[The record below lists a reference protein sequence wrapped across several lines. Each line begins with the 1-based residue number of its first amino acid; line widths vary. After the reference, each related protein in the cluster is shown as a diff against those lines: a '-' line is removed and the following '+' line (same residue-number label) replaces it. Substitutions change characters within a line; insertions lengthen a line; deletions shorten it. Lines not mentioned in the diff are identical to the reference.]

1 MKFKKFV
8 SLAFFIVIV
17 VVALSYEK
25 IIARVLLPQYIEW
38 AHETDMKGLKI
49 GQPLNEQELA
59 LAAEIGIKQPKKV
72 RIVYVDEV
80 PYPYETSRS
89 KCLAKP
95 LDLLE
100 KE

>member
-1 MKFKKFV
+1 MKFIKFV
-8 SLAFFIVIV
+8 SLALFIVIV

-59 LAAEIGIKQPKKV
+59 LAAEIGIKQAVSVWARHILSHWHNPSTRQDV
-72 RIVYVDEV
+72 QNQPDGN
-80 PYPYETSRS
+80 
-89 KCLAKP
+89 
-95 LDLLE
+95 
-100 KE
+100 